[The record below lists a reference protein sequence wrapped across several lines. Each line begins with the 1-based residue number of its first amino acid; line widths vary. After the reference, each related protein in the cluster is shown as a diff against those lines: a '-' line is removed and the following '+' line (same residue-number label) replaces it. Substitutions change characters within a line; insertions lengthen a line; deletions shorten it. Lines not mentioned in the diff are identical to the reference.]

1 MGLSDY
7 MKKNTYEMLTN
18 ESYDK
23 SKFAQADIQNKNIK
37 KQNGVVKQAAQG
49 FSTGVQSRIYG
60 NQMIAD
66 SPIDNGSD
74 RPMPSTL
81 DNIDQ
86 NSDNDLQME

>member
-1 MGLSDY
+1 MGLSEY

-66 SPIDNGSD
+66 SPIGNGSD

-81 DNIDQ
+81 DNINQ
-86 NSDNDLQME
+86 NPDNDLQVE